1 MSKQIGGT
9 NVCWEQPGRELESG
23 GRPKNE
29 PTMSESEFP
38 PLFQSPLSD
47 TAGEQADSDK
57 RWGLYSGC
65 HAVYQSLSF
74 PIQSLAW
81 SSLVVQGRSAGLHHL
96 WQSRGTNKTEHSF
109 PDLIPKQPLTAQTQ
123 GWLALPHSN
132 LTLQISQALSW
143 VGGQMKHK
151 VR

>member
-1 MSKQIGGT
+1 MFAGNSQGGNWSQVEDLGMSLPCQNQSFLPSSSLLSQTLLVSKLTVIRGGGYT
-9 NVCWEQPGRELESG
+9 HV
-23 GRPKNE
+23 
-29 PTMSESEFP
+29 
-38 PLFQSPLSD
+38 
-47 TAGEQADSDK
+47 A
-57 RWGLYSGC
+57 SGC